1 MNHFYLFVL
10 LSFLMCFL
18 PVNKLWSLD
27 VRQGRQKKGS
37 FVPGWTV
44 WLLRFQ
50 LAVVFFYGGIAKLN
64 MDWLRGQPMVYG

>member
-18 PVNKLWSLD
+18 PANKLWSLD
-27 VRQGRQKKGS
+27 VRQGRQKKAS